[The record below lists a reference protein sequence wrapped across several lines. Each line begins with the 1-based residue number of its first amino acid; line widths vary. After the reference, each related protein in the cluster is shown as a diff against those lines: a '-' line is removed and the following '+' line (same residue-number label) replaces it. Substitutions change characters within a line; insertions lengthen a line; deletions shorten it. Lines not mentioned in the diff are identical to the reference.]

1 MTVLFESDWVA
12 SSPYFYNARTGRASP
27 CINDVIDYGNLE
39 IDHQGLRDYMDF
51 GYCVF
56 GHTPVRDVRILPH
69 SSRLVRLEDGTLQVE
84 AMEDRAVGALDRT
97 VLSEDEIWERLRDSV
112 RRWEASVDG
121 EIVIPTSGGYDS
133 RILNWMLGDKRRIR
147 SFTYGITS
155 PQSASSEVVYAQ
167 ELSRRLGTSW
177 QRIELGEYHDHL
189 QDWYALYG
197 VSTHAHGMYHLEF
210 FGAIKELLSCRSQTI
225 PMLSGHFGDDWAG
238 RFAPRVSSPEELP
251 LLGLTHG
258 MNADSSQCRFQ
269 EESAAR
275 VAYWEGHREILEEPR
290 LRVIEVLR
298 HKQVLLSYLFRVPEK
313 LGYAPWC
320 PFLDLELAAAM
331 LNLPPNRRKD
341 RAWQQDFFRKNGIMV
356 EEHCRP
362 EPLPNTLNMQALDK
376 VPLEPLDRRVLSEVV
391 VPDYVDWIN
400 RYTPRTALNA
410 FQEALLSIR
419 GVGRAW
425 RVFTGRIP
433 RSNRLRAYLAY
444 LVLYPIE
451 RLLRSRT

>member
-12 SSPYFYNARTGRASP
+12 SSPYFYNSRTGKASL
-27 CINDVIDYGNLE
+27 CINDVIDCGNLE

-84 AMEDRAVGALDRT
+84 AMEDRAVVALDRT

-112 RRWEASVDG
+112 RGWEASVDG

-133 RILNWMLGDKRRIR
+133 RILNWMVGDKRRIR

-167 ELSRRLGTSW
+167 ELSRLLGTSW
-177 QRIELGEYHDHL
+177 RRIELGGYHNHL

-197 VSTHAHGMYHLEF
+197 VSTHAHGMYHFEF
-210 FGAIKELLSCRSQTI
+210 FDAIKALLPCRPQTI

-238 RFAPRVSSPEELP
+238 RFAPLVSSPEELP

-258 MNADSSQCRFQ
+258 MNADSSQCRVR
-269 EESAAR
+269 EVSAAR
-275 VAYWEGHREILEEPR
+275 SAYWESHREILEEPR

-341 RAWQQDFFRKNGIMV
+341 RAWQRDFFRKNGIMV

-362 EPLPNTLNMQALDK
+362 ELLPNTLNMQALDK
-376 VPLEPLDRRVLSEVV
+376 VPLEPLDREVLSEVV
-391 VPDYVDWIN
+391 SPDYVDWIN

-410 FQEALLSIR
+410 FQEALLSVR
-419 GVGRAW
+419 GLGRMW